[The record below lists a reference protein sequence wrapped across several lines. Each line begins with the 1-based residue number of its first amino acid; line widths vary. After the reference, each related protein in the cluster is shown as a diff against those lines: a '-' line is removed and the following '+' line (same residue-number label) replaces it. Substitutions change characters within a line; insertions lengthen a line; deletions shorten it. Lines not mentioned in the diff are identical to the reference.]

1 MAAAPQIAWIDVD
14 SPTAD
19 DIFASARGLGHAWGP
34 HECDAMDRLKRRCQR
49 LHRAY
54 GARGAAL
61 LQGHQ
66 VMGIVAIVLATL
78 ASFLS
83 WLKVFA
89 NDESPALGLAT
100 GVTTALVMLAAAM
113 REFLQLERRAAQHET
128 ASRALFAL
136 AAEIERELVLRVSYR
151 TDFAPFRGRIFD
163 RLAQIVR
170 DAPPASAFLPDGL
183 VTPLELSSRR
193 TRLAEPEDDLWD
205 DESVSSGGP
214 RPPPLPR

>member
-1 MAAAPQIAWIDVD
+1 
-14 SPTAD
+14 
-19 DIFASARGLGHAWGP
+19 
-34 HECDAMDRLKRRCQR
+34 
-49 LHRAY
+49 
-54 GARGAAL
+54 
-61 LQGHQ
+61 
-66 VMGIVAIVLATL
+66 TL

-89 NDESPALGLAT
+89 NDESRALGLAT
-100 GVTTALVMLAAAM
+100 GVTTALVMLEAAM
-113 REFLQLERRAAQHET
+113 REFLQLERRAAQHES

-136 AAEIERELVLRVSYR
+136 AAEIERELVLRVSHR

-193 TRLAEPEDDLWD
+193 PTRLVAEPADDLWD

-214 RPPPLPR
+214 RPPPFPR